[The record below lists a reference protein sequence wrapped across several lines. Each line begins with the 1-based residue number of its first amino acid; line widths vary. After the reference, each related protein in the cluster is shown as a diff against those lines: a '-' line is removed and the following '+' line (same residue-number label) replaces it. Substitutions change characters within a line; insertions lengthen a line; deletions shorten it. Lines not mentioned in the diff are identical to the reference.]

1 MLKKIFIAALLVILF
16 VSPLFAGSTATQ
28 IVKITVERIAEIS
41 VHGNPEI
48 RLNTAVA
55 KEATAEGYYDISINY
70 DAQIFVNIDRNLPE
84 GMSLFVSAQS
94 PNNDTFSP
102 EILLSG
108 EGKPVVE
115 VSPGGAKNNRI
126 KYRLVCD
133 SIDEYKGEVGV
144 VFTVIDN

>member
-1 MLKKIFIAALLVILF
+1 MKKIFIAALLVIFF
-16 VSPLFAGSTATQ
+16 VSPLFAGSSATQ
-28 IVKITVERIAEIS
+28 TVKIIVERIAEIS

-48 RLNTAVA
+48 HLNIAVT
-55 KEATAEGYYDISINY
+55 KEAMAEGYYDITTNC
-70 DAQIFVNIDRNLPE
+70 DARMFVNIDRNLPE

-94 PNNDTFSP
+94 PNNGSFSP

-115 VSPGGAKNNRI
+115 ASPGGAKNNRI

>member
-1 MLKKIFIAALLVILF
+1 MKKIFIVVLF
-16 VSPLFAGSTATQ
+16 MIFLVSPLFAGSTATQ
-28 IVKITVERIAEIS
+28 TVKIVVEKIMEIS
-41 VHGNPEI
+41 VYGDPEI
-48 RLNTAVA
+48 HLNTAVT
-55 KEATAEGYYDISINY
+55 KEATAEGYYDITTNC
-70 DAQIFVNIDRNLPE
+70 DARMFVNIDRNLPE

-94 PNNDTFSP
+94 PNNGSFSP

-115 VSPGGAKNNRI
+115 ASPGGAKNNRI

>member
-1 MLKKIFIAALLVILF
+1 MKKIFIVVLF
-16 VSPLFAGSTATQ
+16 MIFLVSPLFAGSTATQ
-28 IVKITVERIAEIS
+28 TVKIVVEKIMEIS
-41 VHGNPEI
+41 VHGDPEI
-48 RLNTAVA
+48 HLNTAVA
-55 KEATAEGYYDISINY
+55 KEATAEGYYDITINY

-94 PNNDTFSP
+94 PNNGSFSP

-115 VSPGGAKNNRI
+115 ASPGGAKNNRI

-133 SIDEYKGEVGV
+133 GIDEYKGEVGV
-144 VFTVIDN
+144 VFTVVDG

>member
-1 MLKKIFIAALLVILF
+1 M
-16 VSPLFAGSTATQ
+16 
-28 IVKITVERIAEIS
+28 EIS
-41 VHGNPEI
+41 VHGDPEI
-48 RLNTAVA
+48 HLNTAVA
-55 KEATAEGYYDISINY
+55 KEATAEGYYDITINY

-94 PNNDTFSP
+94 PNNGSFSP

-108 EGKPVVE
+108 EGKSVIE
-115 VSPGGAKNNRI
+115 VSPGAAKDNRI

-144 VFTVIDN
+144 SFTITDFN

>member
-1 MLKKIFIAALLVILF
+1 MKKIFIAALLVIFF
-16 VSPLFAGSTATQ
+16 VSPLFAGSSATQ
-28 IVKITVERIAEIS
+28 TVKIIVERIAEIS

-48 RLNTAVA
+48 RLNTAVT

-70 DAQIFVNIDRNLPE
+70 DAQIFANIDRNLPE

-108 EGKPVVE
+108 EGKPVVK
-115 VSPGGAKNNRI
+115 VSPGGSKNNRI

-144 VFTVIDN
+144 VFTVVDN

>member
-1 MLKKIFIAALLVILF
+1 LKKIFIVVLF
-16 VSPLFAGSTATQ
+16 MIFLVSPLFAGSTATQ
-28 IVKITVERIAEIS
+28 TVKIVVEKIMEIS
-41 VHGNPEI
+41 VHGDPEI
-48 RLNTAVA
+48 HLNTAVA
-55 KEATAEGYYDISINY
+55 KEATAEGYYDITINY

-94 PNNDTFSP
+94 PNNGSFSP

-108 EGKPVVE
+108 EGKSVIE
-115 VSPGGAKNNRI
+115 VSPGAAKDNRI

-144 VFTVIDN
+144 SFTITDFN

>member
-1 MLKKIFIAALLVILF
+1 LLKKIFIVALLVILF
-16 VSPLFAGSTATQ
+16 VSPLFAGSSATQ
-28 IVKITVERIAEIS
+28 TVKIIIEKIAEIS

-48 RLNTAVA
+48 RLNTAVT

-70 DAQIFVNIDRNLPE
+70 DARIFVNIDRNLPE

>member
-1 MLKKIFIAALLVILF
+1 MKKIFIAALLVIFF
-16 VSPLFAGSTATQ
+16 VSPLFAGSSATQ
-28 IVKITVERIAEIS
+28 TVKIIVERIAEIS

-48 RLNTAVA
+48 RLNTAVT

-70 DAQIFVNIDRNLPE
+70 DAQIFANIDRNLPE

-126 KYRLVCD
+126 KYRLICD
-133 SIDEYKGEVGV
+133 SIDEYKGEAGI
-144 VFTVIDN
+144 VFTVVDG

>member
-1 MLKKIFIAALLVILF
+1 MLKKIFIAALLVIFF
-16 VSPLFAGSTATQ
+16 VSPLFAGSSATQ
-28 IVKITVERIAEIS
+28 TVKIIVERIAEIS

-48 RLNTAVA
+48 RLNTAVT

-70 DAQIFVNIDRNLPE
+70 DAQIFANIDRNLPE

-108 EGKPVVE
+108 EGKPVVK
-115 VSPGGAKNNRI
+115 VSPGGSKNNRI

-144 VFTVIDN
+144 VFTVVDN

>member
-1 MLKKIFIAALLVILF
+1 MKKIFIAALLVIFF
-16 VSPLFAGSTATQ
+16 VSPLFAGSSATQ
-28 IVKITVERIAEIS
+28 TVKIIVERIAEIS

-48 RLNTAVA
+48 HLNTAVT
-55 KEATAEGYYDISINY
+55 KEAMAEGYYDITTNC
-70 DAQIFVNIDRNLPE
+70 DARMFVNIDRNLPE

-94 PNNDTFSP
+94 PNNGSFSP

-108 EGKPVVE
+108 EGKSVVE
-115 VSPGGAKNNRI
+115 VSPCAAKDNRI

-133 SIDEYKGEVGV
+133 GIDEYKGEVGV

>member
-1 MLKKIFIAALLVILF
+1 MKKIFIAALLVIFF
-16 VSPLFAGSTATQ
+16 VSPLFAGSSATQ
-28 IVKITVERIAEIS
+28 TVKIIVERIAEIS

-48 RLNTAVA
+48 HLNTAVT
-55 KEATAEGYYDISINY
+55 KEAMAEGYYDITTNC
-70 DAQIFVNIDRNLPE
+70 DARMFVNIDRNLPE

-94 PNNDTFSP
+94 PNNGSFSP

-108 EGKPVVE
+108 EGKSVVE
-115 VSPGGAKNNRI
+115 VSPGAAKDNRI

-133 SIDEYKGEVGV
+133 GIDEYKGEVGV

>member
-1 MLKKIFIAALLVILF
+1 MLKKIFIVVLFVILF

-55 KEATAEGYYDISINY
+55 KEAAAEGYYDISINY

-84 GMSLFVSAQS
+84 GMSLFVSAQP
-94 PNNDTFSP
+94 PNNGSFGP
-102 EILLSG
+102 EILLSE

-115 VSPGGAKNNRI
+115 VSPTAAKDNRI

-133 SIDEYKGEVGV
+133 GIDEYKGEVGV
-144 VFTVIDN
+144 VFTVIDK

>member
-1 MLKKIFIAALLVILF
+1 MKKIFIAALLVILF
-16 VSPLFAGSTATQ
+16 VSPLFAGSSATQ
-28 IVKITVERIAEIS
+28 TVKIIVERIAEIS

-48 RLNTAVA
+48 RLNTAVT

-70 DAQIFVNIDRNLPE
+70 DAQIFANIDRNLPE

-108 EGKPVVE
+108 EGKLVVK
-115 VSPGGAKNNRI
+115 VSPGGSKNNRI

-144 VFTVIDN
+144 VFTVVDS

>member
-1 MLKKIFIAALLVILF
+1 LKKIFIVVLF
-16 VSPLFAGSTATQ
+16 MIFLVSPLFAGSTATQ
-28 IVKITVERIAEIS
+28 TVKIVVEKIMEIS
-41 VHGNPEI
+41 VHGDPEI
-48 RLNTAVA
+48 HLNTAVA
-55 KEATAEGYYDISINY
+55 KEATAEGYYDITINY

-94 PNNDTFSP
+94 PNNGSFSP

-115 VSPGGAKNNRI
+115 ASPGGAKNNRI

-133 SIDEYKGEVGV
+133 GIDEYKGEVGV
-144 VFTVIDN
+144 VFTVVDG

>member
-1 MLKKIFIAALLVILF
+1 LKKIFIAAFLVILF

-41 VHGNPEI
+41 VHGDPEI
-48 RLNTAVA
+48 HLNTAVA
-55 KEATAEGYYDISINY
+55 KEATAEGYYDITINY

-94 PNNDTFSP
+94 PNNGSFSP
-102 EILLSG
+102 EIFLSG

-115 VSPGGAKNNRI
+115 VSPAAVKNNRI
-126 KYRLVCD
+126 KYRLVYD
-133 SIDEYKGEVGV
+133 GIDEYKGEVGI
-144 VFTVIDN
+144 VFTVVDD

>member
-1 MLKKIFIAALLVILF
+1 MLKKIFIVVLF
-16 VSPLFAGSTATQ
+16 MIFLVSPLFAGSTATQ
-28 IVKITVERIAEIS
+28 TVKIVVEKIMEIS
-41 VHGNPEI
+41 VHGDPEI
-48 RLNTAVA
+48 HLNTAVA
-55 KEATAEGYYDISINY
+55 KEATAEGYYDITINY

-94 PNNDTFSP
+94 PNNGSFSP

-115 VSPGGAKNNRI
+115 ASPGGAKNNRI

-133 SIDEYKGEVGV
+133 GIDEYKGEVGV
-144 VFTVIDN
+144 VFTVVDN

>member
-1 MLKKIFIAALLVILF
+1 MKKIFIAVLFVILF
-16 VSPLFAGSTATQ
+16 VSPLF
-28 IVKITVERIAEIS
+28 
-41 VHGNPEI
+41 
-48 RLNTAVA
+48 
-55 KEATAEGYYDISINY
+55 
-70 DAQIFVNIDRNLPE
+70 IDRNLPE

-108 EGKPVVE
+108 EGKSVIE
-115 VSPGGAKNNRI
+115 VSPGAAKDNRI

-133 SIDEYKGEVGV
+133 GIDEYKGEVGV

>member
-1 MLKKIFIAALLVILF
+1 LKKIFIAALLVIFF
-16 VSPLFAGSTATQ
+16 VSPLFAGSSATQ
-28 IVKITVERIAEIS
+28 TVKIIVERIAEIS

-48 RLNTAVA
+48 HLNTAVT
-55 KEATAEGYYDISINY
+55 KEAMAEGYYDITTNC
-70 DAQIFVNIDRNLPE
+70 DARMFVNIDRNLPE

-94 PNNDTFSP
+94 PNNGSFSP

-108 EGKPVVE
+108 EGKSVVE
-115 VSPGGAKNNRI
+115 VSPGAAKDNRI

-133 SIDEYKGEVGV
+133 GIDEYKGEVGV